1 MSKFQLS
8 FSLDN
13 EAFAENAASE
23 ISRVLKTISDDF
35 KNEFFNSY
43 SIPYETNIR
52 DVNGNKIGSI
62 KISNDQEKAVYPNEW
77 L

>member
-23 ISRVLKTISDDF
+23 ISRVLKKISDDF
-35 KNEFFNSY
+35 ENEFFNSY
-43 SIPYETNIR
+43 SIPYETNLR

-62 KISNDQEKAVYPNEW
+62 KISK
-77 L
+77 